1 MEDIQNTAVEV
12 NETAVEDDEDLFE
25 SSSWEDT
32 SDIPA
37 DDKANEDEDLEVE
50 KDEEE
55 AEETTDEESD
65 DNTDQSDSK
74 DEHDQPD
81 FLKIKFN
88 KEEISLSRDQAAEL
102 AQKGMNYDRVFE
114 GNQTMTPIYNEINRI
129 AQANGM
135 SVQDFMLNLSQLQS
149 QFELNNEVAMLREQY
164 PDADD
169 SLLEEVARAHLND
182 KSAQLVN
189 QKRQS
194 DEARRREINRQLDVF
209 EKRYKGVDYQN
220 LDPEV
225 VRLMREGYTLLE
237 AWETVM
243 PDKRAEQEKERAS
256 REKISKQNEENK
268 KKSLGNLSSGGG
280 NYGDEDDFVKELFS
294 D

>member
-37 DDKANEDEDLEVE
+37 DDKATEDEDLEVE

-189 QKRQS
+189 QQRQNE
-194 DEARRREINRQLDVF
+194 EARKKEINRQLDIF
-209 EKRYKGVDYQN
+209 EKRYPNIDYKS
-220 LDPEV
+220 LDMDV
-225 VRLMREGYTLLE
+225 YRLMKDGYTLLE
-237 AWETVM
+237 AYETVM
-243 PDKRAEQEKERAS
+243 SDKRAAQEKERAS

-268 KKSLGNLSSGGG
+268 KKSLGNLSSGGE

>member
-25 SSSWEDT
+25 SSSWENT
-32 SDIPA
+32 SDISA
-37 DDKANEDEDLEVE
+37 DGKATEDEDLEVE

-74 DEHDQPD
+74 DEHGQPD

-189 QKRQS
+189 QQRQNE
-194 DEARRREINRQLDVF
+194 EARKKEINRQLDIF
-209 EKRYKGVDYQN
+209 EKRYPNVDYKS
-220 LDPEV
+220 LDMDV
-225 VRLMREGYTLLE
+225 YRLMKDGYTLLE
-237 AWETVM
+237 AYETVM
-243 PDKRAEQEKERAS
+243 SDKRAAQEKERAS